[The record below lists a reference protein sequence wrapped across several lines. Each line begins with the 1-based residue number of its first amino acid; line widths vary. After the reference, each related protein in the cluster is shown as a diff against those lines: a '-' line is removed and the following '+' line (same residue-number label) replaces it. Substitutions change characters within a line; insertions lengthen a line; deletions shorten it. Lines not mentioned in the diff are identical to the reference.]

1 MTERQSITIEGIPA
15 ILWGKPS
22 QEIYIHVHGKQS
34 RKEYAEGF
42 AEIAEEKGCH
52 TISFDLPEHGERTD
66 KAYRCDVWNGVK
78 DLNIIADYV
87 FSRWNKASLYACS
100 LGAYFSLCAYAHRP
114 FEKCLFQSPI
124 VDMEWLVR
132 HMMLW
137 SGVSETELF
146 EKGEIMTD
154 IDLLRWDYYQ
164 YIMTHPITEWTVPT
178 RILYGAKDNLQPKAS
193 MLAFA
198 EKFGARL
205 TVSEQSEHP
214 FMADGD
220 REIADKW
227 LYENI

>member
-1 MTERQSITIEGIPA
+1 MSERQSITIEGIPA

-22 QEIYIHVHGKQS
+22 AKIYIHVHGKQS

-42 AEIAEEKGCH
+42 AKIAEEKGYQ

-66 KAYRCDVWNGVK
+66 RAYRCDVWNGVR

-87 FSRWNKASLYACS
+87 FSKWDTASLYACS
-100 LGAYFSLCAYAHRP
+100 LGAYFSLNAYARRP

-164 YIMTHPITEWTVPT
+164 YIISHPITEWTIPT
-178 RILYGAKDNLQPKAS
+178 RILYGAKDNLQPRSA
-193 MLAFA
+193 MLSFV
-198 EKFGARL
+198 EKFGAKL
-205 TVSEQSEHP
+205 SVSEQSEHP
-214 FMADGD
+214 FMADSD
-220 REIADKW
+220 REIVDKW